1 MFYNFS
7 WFDKFYNNIKYYFLF
22 AIYLRHFLRMWM
34 RINVC
39 RNQWWSS
46 SVMKQDIWL
55 DTIYCFLVWHLLLI
69 WQISWFTTPGR
80 YYSSVMGSDKNKKKR
95 ACRRNNRTN
104 KQVNKRKKA
113 CKKRWGNVNENDRPV
128 VEDSGGKIEN
138 EQDDSETLTGPLL
151 RQPLAAKWS
160 VTGPLLCRGPVND
173 HLAAKGC
180 LGFVMRELL

>member
-1 MFYNFS
+1 MYDSDIITKASYMFYNFS

-69 WQISWFTTPGR
+69 WQISWFTTRGR

-104 KQVNKRKKA
+104 KQVNQRKKPV
-113 CKKRWGNVNENDRPV
+113 KNDGVMWMKMTGQWWRIV
-128 VEDSGGKIEN
+128 AGKLKMSKMI
-138 EQDDSETLTGPLL
+138 Q
-151 RQPLAAKWS
+151 K
-160 VTGPLLCRGPVND
+160 
-173 HLAAKGC
+173 H
-180 LGFVMRELL
+180 